1 MVRIPTT
8 LIKDKMRLPYYI
20 EDTWWKIRNW
30 FNPRQKW
37 LTSKIPN
44 HWIDKDTLWEICI
57 IEGIKH
63 YVEGENALNNFEA
76 S

>member
-1 MVRIPTT
+1 
-8 LIKDKMRLPYYI
+8 MRLPYYI